1 MADSFKFFSSFK
13 PSATISHLE
22 TKQMVLAQQFFA
34 IQKDSL
40 AENKANNP
48 ANKAEKTVIENMMR
62 ICM

>member
-1 MADSFKFFSSFK
+1 
-13 PSATISHLE
+13 
-22 TKQMVLAQQFFA
+22 MVLAQQFLA

-40 AENKANNP
+40 GENKANNP